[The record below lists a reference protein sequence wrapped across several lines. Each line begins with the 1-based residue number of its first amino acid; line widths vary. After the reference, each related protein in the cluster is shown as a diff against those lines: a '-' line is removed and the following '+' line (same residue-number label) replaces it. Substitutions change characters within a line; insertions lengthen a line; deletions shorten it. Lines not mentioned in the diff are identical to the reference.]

1 MQFNQLRPRIFLYTG
16 LLLLLCGCTRAVE
29 VFAPEISTAAS
40 SPAPSITASP
50 TASATIEPTLTKT
63 PLPTSKPKPTAT
75 PTFLPPSPLLPAP
88 LYFLSPDD
96 NGIDQ
101 VWRIEMDGGI
111 SHPVTAV
118 SESVT
123 GYDVSKWDGSL
134 AYIMGNDLYVLRPG
148 TEVPELILDGE
159 EIDPAEEW
167 EKQVNKS
174 IFTPLWSNDG
184 KELAF
189 SLNGVRVLTFETGK
203 IRSLITNN
211 TEDLEDYL
219 DWRTYSPKY
228 WSPDGKMIAV
238 ITSLFEGRTLIVLSK
253 DNGEMITADSFGCC
267 GYAFRDDDPR
277 YFYVANNGWH
287 GGKLF
292 KVNWQSGD
300 GELLESPWEHD
311 HPIIL
316 QNTIY
321 FWLDSV
327 GIVRAEMDHLEV
339 YEVVENTDFS
349 PFEVLWAPD
358 ASLLISNEWKIKE
371 PLRVWFPGKGNLDLD
386 RPGKDMKWG
395 FYSRLPPGVQLPA
408 PLYFLSSYNGIQ
420 QIWRMERNNG
430 IARPVTNSKQDIVA
444 LKKDIGAYD
453 VSRRDGSLAYV
464 SDNKLY
470 VLRPDSTGP
479 ELIYRGEEL
488 DPEEEWGIQVG
499 KKVSSPLWSRDGK
512 ELAFSHNGVQVINIE
527 TNKVRSLITNNT
539 VDLEDIMDWRA
550 YSPRNWSP
558 DGKSIAVGV
567 SYYSAGGLILLD
579 AGDGSMRSPGN
590 YGCCSFS
597 FPDNSRYFYIASSG
611 YHGGGFSKAD
621 WLTGNAEWLV
631 RPFDSDNFLDISD
644 LVVVDDT
651 LYFFI
656 DDTFART
663 RIQNI
668 PDYEVVSEAPNI
680 SGSILWAPDASMLIV
695 QDWGMH
701 EPMYIWSPG
710 AGLFQL
716 DQRGIELKWRAP

>member
-1 MQFNQLRPRIFLYTG
+1 MHLNRLWHKGVLRIGFSLI
-16 LLLLLCGCTRAVE
+16 LLVLCGCVSRAAE
-29 VFAPEISTAAS
+29 PPEDTLTP
-40 SPAPSITASP
+40 SPLPSITAST
-50 TASATIEPTLTKT
+50 TASITPEPT
-63 PLPTSKPKPTAT
+63 PTSTPISTRTPQPTAT
-75 PTFLPPSPLLPAP
+75 QKLSLPVPLLPAP
-88 LYFLSPDD
+88 LYF
-96 NGIDQ
+96 
-101 VWRIEMDGGI
+101 I
-111 SHPVTAV
+111 SSH
-118 SESVT
+118 
-123 GYDVSKWDGSL
+123 
-134 AYIMGNDLYVLRPG
+134 
-148 TEVPELILDGE
+148 
-159 EIDPAEEW
+159 
-167 EKQVNKS
+167 
-174 IFTPLWSNDG
+174 
-184 KELAF
+184 
-189 SLNGVRVLTFETGK
+189 
-203 IRSLITNN
+203 
-211 TEDLEDYL
+211 
-219 DWRTYSPKY
+219 
-228 WSPDGKMIAV
+228 
-238 ITSLFEGRTLIVLSK
+238 
-253 DNGEMITADSFGCC
+253 
-267 GYAFRDDDPR
+267 
-277 YFYVANNGWH
+277 
-287 GGKLF
+287 
-292 KVNWQSGD
+292 
-300 GELLESPWEHD
+300 
-311 HPIIL
+311 
-316 QNTIY
+316 
-321 FWLDSV
+321 
-327 GIVRAEMDHLEV
+327 
-339 YEVVENTDFS
+339 
-349 PFEVLWAPD
+349 
-358 ASLLISNEWKIKE
+358 
-371 PLRVWFPGKGNLDLD
+371 
-386 RPGKDMKWG
+386 
-395 FYSRLPPGVQLPA
+395 
-408 PLYFLSSYNGIQ
+408 NGIQ

-479 ELIYRGEEL
+479 ELIYTGEEL

-716 DQRGIELKWRAP
+716 DQRGIELKWGVP